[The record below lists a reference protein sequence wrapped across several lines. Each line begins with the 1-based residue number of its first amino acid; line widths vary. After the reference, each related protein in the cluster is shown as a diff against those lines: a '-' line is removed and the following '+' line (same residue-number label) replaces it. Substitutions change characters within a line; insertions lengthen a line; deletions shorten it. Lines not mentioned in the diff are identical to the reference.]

1 MGASK
6 WNREGS
12 AFSAQGLGEIVEL
25 KFSSNPMLKLTD
37 LQAKVEL
44 LDYLDLLTNSPDIRV
59 VIFHSNPLKSGRE
72 EYKAFYQNLLKSR
85 VNRDALC
92 RMYNAVNQFIL
103 KILELNQVTIH
114 INSGAVIMMFL
125 NISLACDYRI
135 VAEDIVFQ
143 NPCHELGM
151 IPKGGGA
158 YFLSRRLGH
167 AKAFEI
173 MASCKDIHADEALAL
188 GLVNE
193 VVPVDDLE
201 NRALEIAQTYIQ
213 NPARSLMGI
222 KRLLNYCMKDIR
234 EYLEFENKE
243 IMRIVDSCLMPET

>member
-1 MGASK
+1 MGDSK
-6 WNREGS
+6 WNREGI

-25 KFSSNPMLKLTD
+25 KFTSNPMLKLTD

-44 LDYLDLLTNSPDIRV
+44 LDYLDMLCMNPDIRV
-59 VIFHSNPLKSGRE
+59 VILHSNPEKSGRE
-72 EYKAFYQNLLKSR
+72 EYKTFYQNLLKSR

-114 INSGAVIMMFL
+114 INSGEVIMMFL
-125 NISLACDYRI
+125 NMSLACDYRI
-135 VAEDIVFQ
+135 VADNIVFQ

-173 MASCKDIHADEALAL
+173 MASCRDIQADEALAL

-193 VVPVDDLE
+193 VVPVEDLE
-201 NRALEIAQTYIQ
+201 SRALEVAQLYIK
-213 NPARSLMGI
+213 NPSRSLVGI
-222 KRLLNYCMKDIR
+222 KRLLNFCMKDIR
-234 EYLEFENKE
+234 EYLDFENRE
-243 IMRIVDSCLMPET
+243 IMRIVDSGMMQN